1 MTTKFKPGKSG
12 NPNGRPKGS
21 GLAGTLRKAI
31 ADDAAEIIRTLIEQ
45 AKTGD
50 VQAARVLLDRIVPSL
65 KAQAQ
70 AVEVPGLAAGGLRER
85 AQAVLDA
92 AATGELA
99 PDTATGLIAAVGA
112 LARVMEVDELEA
124 RITVLE
130 TAQQDEGKKP

>member
-1 MTTKFKPGKSG
+1 MTNKFKPGQSG

-31 ADDAAEIIRTLIEQ
+31 ANDAADIVQTLIEQ
-45 AKTGD
+45 AKGGD
-50 VQAARVLLDRIVPSL
+50 VQAARVLLDRIVPAL
-65 KAQAQ
+65 KAEAQ

-99 PDTATGLIAAVGA
+99 PDTAAGLVAAVGA
-112 LARVMEVDELEA
+112 LARVVEINELDV
-124 RITVLE
+124 RIAALE
-130 TAQQDEGKKP
+130 QAAKGKTP